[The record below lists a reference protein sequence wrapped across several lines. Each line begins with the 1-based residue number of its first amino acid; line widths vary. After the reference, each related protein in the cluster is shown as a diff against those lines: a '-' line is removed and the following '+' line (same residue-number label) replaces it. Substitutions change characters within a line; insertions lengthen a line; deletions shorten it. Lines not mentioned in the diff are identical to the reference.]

1 MAKVFELSTLR
12 LRVYWRLS
20 VKRLLVFL
28 VIGLLLIGSLSA
40 RSVGYALGYYGQSVE
55 ADSELT
61 SSGAEFSL
69 VYKPFNL
76 AFANPSVIGRTA
88 LGTLEDGAYRVPYLQ
103 IGLGLD
109 LFRTTRHPF
118 NFLAHNIIAYSPMI
132 GVSYAFD
139 PRRDT
144 ALLALEVSP
153 FKLIQKDFWYEV
165 LSPFFLYDIVKGEM
179 DSWGF
184 NIIRFTYFLK

>member
-1 MAKVFELSTLR
+1 M
-12 LRVYWRLS
+12 
-20 VKRLLVFL
+20 KRLLVFL
-28 VIGLLLIGSLSA
+28 VLGLLLIGSLSA
-40 RSVGYALGYYGQSVE
+40 RSAGYALGYYGQSME
-55 ADSELT
+55 ADPALT
-61 SSGAEFSL
+61 SSGVEFSL
-69 VYKPFNL
+69 VYKPFDL

-88 LGTLEDGAYRVPYLQ
+88 LGTLYGGAYTVPYLQ

-118 NFLAHNIIAYSPMI
+118 SFLAHNIIAYSPMV

-139 PRRDT
+139 PRRDV
-144 ALLALEVSP
+144 ALLVLTASP

-165 LSPFFLYDIVKGEM
+165 LSPYFFIDMEKGEI

-184 NIIRFTYFLK
+184 NIIRFTYFFK